1 MGSLHEAFLNLGTIF
16 YFFVLLLLLDVKV
29 SNGNGRNSSPGWNV
43 SMGS

>member
-1 MGSLHEAFLNLGTIF
+1 MGSLHGAFLNLGTIF
-16 YFFVLLLLLDVKV
+16 YFFVLLLLDVKV